1 MLGWRMA
8 SRLDHILFTTSSGE
22 AHMCGAPMCLPKG
35 LFIAYPLETN
45 PERPFPANADIE
57 NKGLLG
63 REVAK
68 KRLSGFVSS
77 ILFA

>member
-1 MLGWRMA
+1 M
-8 SRLDHILFTTSSGE
+8 DNT
-22 AHMCGAPMCLPKG
+22 
-35 LFIAYPLETN
+35 LETN

-68 KRLSGFVSS
+68 KRLSGFVSR
-77 ILFA
+77 LFESVESVAFLFFSPIRSESGGKLLTPTSDYTLPP